1 MKTINLIFML
11 LLALPFTMQAQEKE
25 NLIPNGGFETF
36 GTGMQSDVPLNWY
49 IPQTTLF
56 PRKEKNNKHQGD
68 FALKLYAN
76 GGSFQPNN
84 GDKIAVKSGHKYK
97 LSFWYWMNLWNRHL
111 IFSFY
116 WYKGSQY
123 VSKLV
128 LEKPQDKINE
138 FEKWTEK
145 THEIEIPEGVDAVT
159 ISIRLERESTSGAY
173 LLLDDFR
180 LTDEGGSSQSNVIAP
195 SNLRINAFQRELEC
209 KWDNVAVEGYTWK
222 VACNNQTWTTQ
233 TPSFTISGLTPA
245 TNYEVSVTAIDKDK
259 NASTPIVMQ
268 KKTAKIMGKED
279 ELRIPFLRS
288 MPKDGYYKRKDNK
301 MPLYFTDLYSQGATI
316 DYMLDDQPIEPQ
328 NGWITFD
335 KGDGDGEH
343 VLKVTIKE
351 ADGKEWILEY
361 NLSRID

>member
-36 GTGMQSDVPLNWY
+36 GTGMRSDIPDYWTVPN
-49 IPQTTLF
+49 TLA
-56 PRKEKNNKHQGD
+56 PRKETKNIHEGQY
-68 FALKLYAN
+68 ALKLYAN
-76 GGSFQPNN
+76 GGRFQPNYGN
-84 GDKIAVKSGHKYK
+84 KINVIAGHKYK
-97 LSFWYWMNLWNRHL
+97 LSFWYWKNLENRHL
-111 IFSFY
+111 IFTFY
-116 WYKGSQY
+116 WYKDGKY
-123 VSKLV
+123 ISKTELD
-128 LEKPQDKINE
+128 KPLDKINE

-145 THEIEIPEGVDAVT
+145 VHEIEVPEGVNAVT
-159 ISIRLERESTSGAY
+159 MTIYLERESTPRAY

-195 SNLRINAFQRELEC
+195 SNLRISPFQRELEC

-222 VACNNQTWTTQ
+222 VACNNKTWTTQ
-233 TPSFTISGLTPA
+233 TPSFIISGLTPA

-259 NASTPIVMQ
+259 NASTPVVIRQ
-268 KKTAKIMGKED
+268 KTASIMDQHD

-301 MPLYFTDLYSQGATI
+301 VPLYFTDLYSQGATI
-316 DYMLDDQPIEPQ
+316 NYMLDDQPIEPQ